1 MNAAI
6 SPGVSGVRT
15 ESLKGAGASA
25 WGPAGT
31 AVPVGV
37 DTAPLS
43 ELQSNCANLNP
54 IKMKWGFHAWDGLH
68 VWSAGVQLYLGL
80 HGIF

>member
-31 AVPVGV
+31 GGDRGSGGCGHRALVR
-37 DTAPLS
+37 AA
-43 ELQSNCANLNP
+43 E
-54 IKMKWGFHAWDGLH
+54 
-68 VWSAGVQLYLGL
+68 QLRKFESY
-80 HGIF
+80 

>member
-25 WGPAGT
+25 WGPTGT

-37 DTAPLS
+37 DAAPLS
-43 ELQSNCANLNP
+43 EVQSNCVNLNR
-54 IKMKWGFHAWDGLH
+54 IKIK
-68 VWSAGVQLYLGL
+68 
-80 HGIF
+80 